1 MFELALA
8 HQLLWLPLAVKNDQ
22 VVASIEY
29 LAQMIVAVTADA
41 LGGDGLPRNRL
52 EALQQT
58 LPQREEA
65 ARVLLDLS
73 GQYVQL
79 LMQGDKDSPNKT
91 TLRLV

>member
-8 HQLLWLPLAVKNDQ
+8 HQLLWLALAVKNDQ

-41 LGGDGLPRNRL
+41 LGGDGLPRHLL

-65 ARVLLDLS
+65 GRLRLDLS
-73 GQYVQL
+73 GQ
-79 LMQGDKDSPNKT
+79 
-91 TLRLV
+91 